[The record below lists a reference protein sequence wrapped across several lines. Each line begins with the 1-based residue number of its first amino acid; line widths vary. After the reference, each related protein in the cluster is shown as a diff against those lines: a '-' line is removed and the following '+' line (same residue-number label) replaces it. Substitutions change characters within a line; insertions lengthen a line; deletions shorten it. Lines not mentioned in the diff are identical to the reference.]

1 MPVGQTVMHAYIA
14 RPCPIPRESGV
25 YAWCFR
31 QLRRVESGKW
41 RSFAAGEAV
50 LSAWMDANALVTWLV
65 DPVPWRLEARLIGV
79 LCVPL
84 NLDQND
90 GHPFHRVLT
99 EVRRR
104 AKARAPERPGVR
116 GTRC

>member
-14 RPCPIPRESGV
+14 RPCPIPREPGV

-50 LSAWMDANALVTWLV
+50 LSAWMDAIALVTWPA